1 MTHTPATPTAAQL
14 WFTAP
19 FKVEVRQVPLAAP
32 GPGQVQVRTLYSAVS
47 AGTELLLYR
56 GQLPGSMPLDSTLE
70 SLQHSSQYPVQYG
83 YACVGEVQQIGQ
95 GVDQSW
101 LGRRVFS
108 FQPHASHFLA
118 QPEQLIAV
126 PDDVSAQAAVF
137 LPNVETAV
145 NLVQDGCPLIGERVV
160 VLGQGVVGLLLSA
173 VLAQHPLAALM
184 AVEGQPQRQKLSR
197 QMGAHSVCS
206 PAEASKIAEL
216 FVDSS
221 NSTADSAA
229 ASGNETQA
237 ADPQLKIAD
246 ADLIYEVS
254 GHPEALNLAIG
265 LSGYASRI
273 VIGSWYGNKPVSV
286 DLGGAAH
293 RNRLQLITSQVS
305 TLAPG
310 LSGRWDKQ
318 RRFDLAWQMIRR
330 IDPTQLVTHTLA
342 LQEAGAL
349 YQQLHEGQPAM
360 VQPLFDYAHD

>member
-1 MTHTPATPTAAQL
+1 MSDTAAQL

-19 FKVEVRQVPLAAP
+19 FQVEVRHVPLTAP
-32 GPGQVQVRTLYSAVS
+32 GPGEVQVRTLYSAVS

-56 GQLPGSMPLDSTLE
+56 GQLPGSMALDSTLE
-70 SLQHSSQYPVQYG
+70 SLQQSSQYPVQYG
-83 YACVGEVQQIGQ
+83 YACVGEVQQIGE
-95 GVDQSW
+95 DLDRAW
-101 LGRRVFS
+101 LGKRVFS

-137 LPNVETAV
+137 LPNMETAV
-145 NLVQDGCPLIGERVV
+145 NLVQDGRPLIGERVV

-173 VLAQHPLAALM
+173 VLAQHPLAALT
-184 AVEGQPQRQKLSR
+184 AVEGQPQRQKLAR

-206 PAEASKIAEL
+206 PAEASEIAGL
-216 FVDSS
+216 SLGPSS
-221 NSTADSAA
+221 SSAA
-229 ASGNETQA
+229 VFGETLSI
-237 ADPQLKIAD
+237 DPHLTMAD

-273 VIGSWYGNKPVSV
+273 VIGSWYGNKTVSV

-330 IDPTQLVTHTLA
+330 IDPTQLITHNVA
-342 LQEAGAL
+342 LQQAGAL
-349 YQQLHEGQPAM
+349 YQQLHEGQSGM
-360 VQPLFDYAHD
+360 VQPLFDYSDD